1 MSNDVIVMNGELSE
15 RANRSGLA
23 SPLFCEASPL
33 IYTNY
38 EVKTRDNIIKELG
51 IDPNYSVLTDVSR
64 KEGIQDGI
72 VAVSYSTILKW
83 VGIALAVGLV
93 IWVLVYYYKK
103 MK

>member
-15 RANRSGLA
+15 RANRSGLS
-23 SPLFCEASPL
+23 SPFFCEASPS
-33 IYTNY
+33 YTSYRY
-38 EVKTRDNIIKELG
+38 ESEEERNKRLG
-51 IDPNYSVLTDVSR
+51 IDPNYKWATDISSY
-64 KEGIQDGI
+64 EGVKDGL
-72 VAVSYSTILKW
+72 VTVSYQTILKY